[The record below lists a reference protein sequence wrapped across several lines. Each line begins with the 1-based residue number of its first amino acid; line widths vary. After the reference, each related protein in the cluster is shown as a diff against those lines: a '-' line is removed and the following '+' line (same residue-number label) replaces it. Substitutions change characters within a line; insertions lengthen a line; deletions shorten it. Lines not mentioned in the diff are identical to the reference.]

1 MKSLIPS
8 SFIFGLSV
16 MLFACQSKSSEE
28 NTKPKKVVMELPA
41 PFQKH
46 LKVEV
51 GPELIF
57 DVFSWGR
64 GSDSTSSLL
73 ILRSDSLKNE
83 FSVASSDN
91 IDGRLQEVFNTDM
104 DDDNNPEIVVYY
116 TLNDKYESAEVMCFE
131 FNGKNVNKIRF
142 PDLSSKTKK
151 QYHGLDDFYVKEG
164 KLFREFNIYDEAD
177 TLGKNAL
184 EKKKIQ
190 YFLKNNNFDLKELE

>member
-1 MKSLIPS
+1 MKNLILAS
-8 SFIFGLSV
+8 IIFCLSIL
-16 MLFACQSKSSEE
+16 LFACQSKPAEE
-28 NTKPKKVVMELPA
+28 STKPKKVVMELPA

-57 DVFSWGR
+57 DIFSWGR

-83 FSVASSDN
+83 FSVVSSDN
-91 IDGRLQEVFNTDM
+91 INGRLVDVFNTDM
-104 DDDNNPEIVVYY
+104 DNDNDPEIVVYY
-116 TLNDKYESAEVMCFE
+116 TLNDKIESAEIMCFE
-131 FNGKNVNKIRF
+131 FNGKNVNKIIF
-142 PDLSSKTKK
+142 PDLSFKTKM

-164 KLFREFNIYDEAD
+164 QLFREFNIYNETD
-177 TLGKNAL
+177 TAGRNAL

-190 YFLKNNNFDLKELE
+190 YFLKGNNFDLKEIE